1 MGKLSV
7 FIDKIKEFLKSEPI
21 LDKKGRPMTKEQVKA
36 ELTYLI
42 YYFQLDFFKD
52 RKSEDL
58 MVEYEPDFRRLHAVP
73 TFIRLQ
79 YEYLLSVLAWIDRF
93 IKNYPAEQCLTEEQ
107 KKVMSEKRIK
117 RHDKMIV
124 DNLSLNMQRYDKVKI
139 MIKDLKAQAKV
150 MGVKLPKQ
158 EKRDKIDKI
167 LDEAIAEAEAENAL
181 EYDC

>member
-1 MGKLSV
+1 MNRI
-7 FIDKIKEFLKSEPI
+7 F
-21 LDKKGRPMTKEQVKA
+21 
-36 ELTYLI
+36 
-42 YYFQLDFFKD
+42 
-52 RKSEDL
+52 
-58 MVEYEPDFRRLHAVP
+58 AV
-73 TFIRLQ
+73 
-79 YEYLLSVLAWIDRF
+79 Y
-93 IKNYPAEQCLTEEQ
+93 
-107 KKVMSEKRIK
+107 
-117 RHDKMIV
+117 MIV